1 MVDDVDV
8 LVVGGGPAGLST
20 ALTAASAGRV
30 LVVHRDREIGLPVR
44 TSGGSWQSDMDRLG
58 LPPSLYSPIDRLIF
72 AAPSASAETR
82 FERERPVV
90 LDVTEAFRFLAD
102 AARRAGAEIACATR
116 FVRVLSQDSGGLTCE
131 LASQGVTSSVR
142 AAFVVDASG
151 WCRAVLRS
159 IGVGGRPMRF
169 GVGLEY
175 VFEDLSADPSRAAL
189 VVGRRYAPSGYAW
202 AFPRRGGT
210 VCVGVGVIRP
220 DTDLPVDGL
229 LDALLSSQ
237 LPERLGFRLGRRV
250 EAHGG
255 VIPAEGPARRLVHD
269 RVIAV
274 GDAAGQALP
283 LIGEG
288 IRFCMEA
295 GRRAGVALAGALAD
309 RREWHDHLA
318 EFERWWA
325 GVRRRWAVAQRANMR
340 LCRYTD
346 ADWNDKARLLSLMTG
361 GEVAAVLKMEFSPA
375 VLAGLLAR
383 HPVRAVA
390 LLLRSKL
397 RRVLGRYHV
406 GQHAL

>member
-1 MVDDVDV
+1 MAEDLDV
-8 LVVGGGPAGLST
+8 LVVGGGPAGLSA
-20 ALTAASAGRV
+20 ALTAATAGRV
-30 LVVHRDREIGLPVR
+30 LVVHRDREIGVPVR

-58 LPPSLYSPIDRLIF
+58 IPPSVYSPIDRLIF
-72 AAPSASAETR
+72 AAPSVSAETR
-82 FERERPVV
+82 FRRERPVV
-90 LDVTEAFRFLAD
+90 LDVTETYRFLAD
-102 AARRAGAEIACATR
+102 SARRAGAQIACATR

-131 LASQGVTSSVR
+131 LASQASTSLVR

-151 WCRAVLRS
+151 WHRAVLRS
-159 IGVGGRPMRF
+159 IGAAQRPRRF

-175 VFEDLSADPSRAAL
+175 VFEDLSSDPGTAAL
-189 VVGRRYAPSGYAW
+189 VVGRQYAPSGYAW

-220 DTDLPVDGL
+220 DTDLPADGL
-229 LDALLSSQ
+229 LEGLLSSQ
-237 LPERLGFRLGRRV
+237 LPQRLGLRLGRRL

-255 VIPAEGPARRLVHD
+255 IIPADGPAPRLVHG

-274 GDAAGQALP
+274 GDSAGQALP

-288 IRFCMEA
+288 IRFCIEA
-295 GRRAGVALAGALAD
+295 GRRAGAAVAGALTD
-309 RREWHDHLA
+309 RKQWRDRLA
-318 EFERWWA
+318 EYERWWA
-325 GVRRRWAVAQRANMR
+325 KVRRRWELAQRANTR

-361 GEVAAVLKMEFSPA
+361 SEVAAVLKMEFSPA

-383 HPVRAVA
+383 HPVRAGA

-397 RRVLGRYHV
+397 RRALARYHL